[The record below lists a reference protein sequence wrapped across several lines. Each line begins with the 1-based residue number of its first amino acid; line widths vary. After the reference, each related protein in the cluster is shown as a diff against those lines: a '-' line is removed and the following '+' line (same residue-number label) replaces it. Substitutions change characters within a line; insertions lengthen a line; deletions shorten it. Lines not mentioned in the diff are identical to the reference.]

1 MAKNNEQKKE
11 LVNHPDHYNREIECI
26 EEMRLVFGDE
36 ETAIFCK
43 LNAWKY
49 RYGRIGKP
57 GADTDTD
64 LKKSDWYMGY
74 FQDLCELHQSN
85 DEAEAADFF
94 ERLRH
99 RREAKNAPGRKL
111 EGTIFISGKPLEVKE

>member
-11 LVNHPDHYNREIECI
+11 LVNHPEHYNREIECI

-36 ETAIFCK
+36 ETATFCK

-74 FQDLCELHQSN
+74 FQDLKTNNMDPHELEQ
-85 DEAEAADFF
+85 EMEFK
-94 ERLRH
+94 RLRLD
-99 RREAKNAPGRKL
+99 RSMRG
-111 EGTIFISGKPLEVKE
+111 FDKECQEEKE

>member
-1 MAKNNEQKKE
+1 MAKNNGQKKE
-11 LVNHPDHYNREIECI
+11 LVHHPEYYNREIECI

-74 FQDLCELHQSN
+74 FQDLTTLISDHMQKTRE
-85 DEAEAADFF
+85 DFF
-94 ERLRH
+94 LRLRA
-99 RREAKNAPGRKL
+99 RREQKRTQEEK
-111 EGTIFISGKPLEVKE
+111 K